1 VANEDMGMIRL
12 AMTKRWMALA
22 GGLAAVGLAA
32 GPAAAQLAQRSNAPI
47 DITADELEVVNAQCL
62 ATYKGAA
69 EALQDTVR
77 LRADILKIY
86 YKPTPG
92 AAKPG
97 GTGANCGNE
106 LDHMEAIGQVYYV
119 TPERRIHGDNA
130 VYDKAADT
138 MVITGD
144 VIAIDGQN
152 VARGARMV
160 IKVSTNDGRME
171 SGGAGTKSKPG
182 RVRTV
187 IYPKQDQTP
196 AKSQPP
202 AAPPP
207 APH

>member
-1 VANEDMGMIRL
+1 MGRL
-12 AMTKRWMALA
+12 AMNKRWMAVA
-22 GGLAAVGLAA
+22 GGFAALGLAA
-32 GPAAAQLAQRSNAPI
+32 GAASAQLAQHSNAPI

-77 LRADILKIY
+77 LRSDVLKIY

-92 AAKPG
+92 AAKAG

-106 LDHMEAIGQVYYV
+106 LDHLEAIGQVYYV
-119 TPERRIHGDNA
+119 TPERRVHGDNA

-138 MVITGD
+138 MIITGD
-144 VIAIDGQN
+144 VIAIDGPN

-171 SGGAGTKSKPG
+171 SGGGKSKSG

-187 IYPKQDQTP
+187 IYPKQDKQDQTP
-196 AKSQPP
+196 AKPQATAEP
-202 AAPPP
+202 AV